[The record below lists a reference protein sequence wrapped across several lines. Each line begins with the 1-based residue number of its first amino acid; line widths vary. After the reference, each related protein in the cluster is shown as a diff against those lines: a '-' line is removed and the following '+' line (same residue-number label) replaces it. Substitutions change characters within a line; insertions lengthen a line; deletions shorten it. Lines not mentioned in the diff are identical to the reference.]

1 MTDVILNVKDIVLGD
16 KVKHP
21 DAVTLEQAVVQ
32 IMRDSLR
39 LEVTE
44 RTESNYTGGMN
55 GRDLYEDSKHV
66 NVTLWADIDEN
77 SYKIDEIDFD
87 V

>member
-44 RTESNYTGGMN
+44 RT
-55 GRDLYEDSKHV
+55 DSKHV

>member
-21 DAVTLEQAVVQ
+21 EAVTLEQAVVQ
-32 IMRDSLR
+32 ILRDSLR
-39 LEVTE
+39 LEVNE
-44 RTESNYTGGMN
+44 RTESHYTGGMN

-66 NVTLWADIDEN
+66 NVTLWADIDDQ

-87 V
+87 A

>member
-1 MTDVILNVKDIVLGD
+1 MSDVILHVKDLVLGS
-16 KVKHP
+16 KAKHP
-21 DAVTLEQAVVQ
+21 EAVTLEQAVVQ

-39 LEVTE
+39 LEVNE
-44 RTESNYTGGMN
+44 RTESHYTGGMN

-66 NVTLWADIDEN
+66 NVTLWADIDDQ

-87 V
+87 A